1 MYKSDLSCTLCDTNS
16 IENQEHVLVCPCL
29 QVQSSTKIQY
39 NDIFSEVT
47 EKQIEAVK
55 HWQNVLKM
63 RKIKL
68 KMKLISQ

>member
-16 IENQEHVLVCPCL
+16 IENQEHVLVCPKL